1 MADTKVILGTAFVTD
16 KGEWVKGTTYEEN
29 DIVHTTDGVYM
40 SLVDNNTAET
50 TDTSSWRVWV
60 DKADINATVDAAV
73 RKSETDTA
81 AAVKNAEAAT
91 EAANTAAATANTA
104 ATTID
109 DKIATKAEQTDLDAT
124 NAEVAKK
131 AAQSDLDATNKEVAK
146 KADSATTFAGYGLSQ
161 AIAQEIG
168 NSYDG
173 VFIMFHRKSDNNP
186 LIVKPMYWT
195 SYQNSGEIAEGVV
208 IVEGG
213 HILVVAPTE
222 TSGYWSSANV
232 SGGGTTT
239 SDRLTALADWNGK
252 SSTAAQVTHSE
263 CSGAAYAPG
272 FCNEYSRTNANGKG
286 LTAGRWWLPSLGE
299 MMMIYANMLKVN
311 YALSLITGATQLQRD
326 AYWTSTESS
335 SAHAWLLS
343 LVDGIANTW
352 YAKAAG
358 SIHVRPVSAFLQ

>member
-16 KGEWVKGTTYEEN
+16 KGEWVKGTAYEEN

-73 RKSETDTA
+73 KKSETDTA

-104 ATTID
+104 AATID
-109 DKIATKAEQTDLDAT
+109 DKIAT
-124 NAEVAKK
+124 K

-173 VFIMFHRKSDNNP
+173 VFIMFHRKSDNYP
-186 LIVKPMYWT
+186 LMVKPMYWT

-272 FCNEYSRTNANGKG
+272 FCNKYSRTNANGNG

-311 YALSLITGATQLQRD
+311 YALSLITGATQLQRG

-335 SAHAWLLS
+335 SAIAWLLY
-343 LVDGIANTW
+343 LYVGYAYTW
-352 YAKAAG
+352 GTKT
-358 SIHVRPVSAFLQ
+358 SFSFHVRPVSAFLY

>member
-1 MADTKVILGTAFVTD
+1 MDTKVILGTAFVTD
-16 KGEWVKGTTYEEN
+16 KGDWTKGTSYEEN

-50 TDTSSWRVWV
+50 TDTSKWRLWV
-60 DKADINATVDAAV
+60 DKADVN
-73 RKSETDTA
+73 
-81 AAVKNAEAAT
+81 AAT

-109 DKIATKAEQTDLDAT
+109 DKIATKAAQTDLDAT

-131 AAQSDLDATNKEVAK
+131 ANSSDMTTALAK
-146 KADSATTFAGYGLSQ
+146 KADSATTFAGYGLAS
-161 AIAQEIG
+161 ALAQEIG

-173 VFIMFHRKSDNNP
+173 VFIMFHRNSDNYP
-186 LIVKPMYWT
+186 LMVKPMYWT

-222 TSGYWSSANV
+222 QNCYWSSGEV
-232 SGGGTTT
+232 TGGGT
-239 SDRLTALADWNGK
+239 SSWDRLTALADWNGK

-263 CSGAAYAPG
+263 CSGASYAPG
-272 FCNEYSRTNANGKG
+272 FCNNYSRTNANGQG

-299 MMMIYANMLKVN
+299 MMMIYANMLKIN
-311 YALSLITGATQLQRD
+311 YALSLISGATQLARD
-326 AYWTSTESS
+326 AYWTSTETSS
-335 SAHAWLLS
+335 TRAWHLYLS
-343 LVDGIANTW
+343 DGAANAW
-352 YAKAAG
+352 YTKT
-358 SIHVRPVSAFLQ
+358 SNSYRVRPVSAFLQ